1 MSNFS
6 RENCRAIG
14 KHLTTNTNTLVYQAT
29 GYPHVI
35 DIRCANLTGADVT
48 VTISWFSVKDND
60 QYRLIYQHPVPANGA
75 VTFPLDA
82 FAPIEGDEI
91 RVQAG
96 SANAI
101 DVILSLAEV
110 PGRMI

>member
-1 MSNFS
+1 MANFS

-14 KHLTTNTNTLVYQAT
+14 AHITTTANTTIYSAT

-35 DIRCANLTGADVT
+35 DIRCANLTSNDVP
-48 VTISWFSVKDND
+48 VTISWYSIQDSD
-60 QYRLIYQHPVPANGA
+60 QYRLIYQHPIPANGA
-75 VTFPLDA
+75 ITFPLDA
-82 FAPIEGDEI
+82 FAPIDGDEI

-101 DVILSLAEV
+101 DVILTIAEV
-110 PGRMI
+110 PGRFI

>member
-14 KHLTTNTNTLVYQAT
+14 KHLTTTTNNTIDTAAAYQQW
-29 GYPHVI
+29 I
-35 DIRCANLTGADVT
+35 DIRCANLTAAEVT
-48 VTISWFSVKDND
+48 VTISWFSVIAND

-75 VTFPLDA
+75 LTFPLDA
-82 FAPIEGDEI
+82 FAPVEGDQI

-101 DVILSLAEV
+101 DVIMTLVEL
-110 PGRMI
+110 PGRNQ